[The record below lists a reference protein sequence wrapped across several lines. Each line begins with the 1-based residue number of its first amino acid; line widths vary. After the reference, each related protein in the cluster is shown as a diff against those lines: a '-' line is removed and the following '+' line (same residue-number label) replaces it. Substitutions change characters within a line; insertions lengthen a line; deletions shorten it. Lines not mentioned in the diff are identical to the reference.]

1 LSQKK
6 QKKNLAKLCGT
17 TSRDFAVKRANSL
30 FEQISISEMRID
42 HGPGYRIYFVKR
54 RNEYILL
61 LTGGDKASQQKDIA
75 KAKRL
80 ATQL

>member
-1 LSQKK
+1 
-6 QKKNLAKLCGT
+6 
-17 TSRDFAVKRANSL
+17 
-30 FEQISISEMRID
+30 MRID

-61 LTGGDKASQQKDIA
+61 LTGGDKASQQKDIP

-80 ATQL
+80 AKEI